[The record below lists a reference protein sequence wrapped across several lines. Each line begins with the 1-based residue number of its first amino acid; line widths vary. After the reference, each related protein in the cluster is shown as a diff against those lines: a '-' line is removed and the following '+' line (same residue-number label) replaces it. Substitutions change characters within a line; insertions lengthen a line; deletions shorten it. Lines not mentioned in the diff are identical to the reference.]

1 MQIGLYTLSH
11 KKVKSRWIRDLNIK
25 PNILNI
31 IEEKVG
37 NSFECTS
44 TGGNFLNR
52 TSMAQALRSTINKW
66 DLMKLK
72 IFKAK
77 YTIYRTDW
85 EKKNF
90 TISTS
95 DRRLMFKI
103 YKEFKK
109 LTSKK
114 QIIQFKN
121 VVQS

>member
-52 TSMAQALRSTINKW
+52 TSMAQALRSTIDKW
-66 DLMKLK
+66 KFLTLK
-72 IFKAK
+72 VFYKA
-77 YTIYRTDW
+77 TNTV
-85 EKKNF
+85 
-90 TISTS
+90 
-95 DRRLMFKI
+95 
-103 YKEFKK
+103 
-109 LTSKK
+109 SKTK
-114 QIIQFKN
+114 W
-121 VVQS
+121 

>member
-1 MQIGLYTLSH
+1 MEIGLYLSLCI
-11 KKVKSRWIRDLNIK
+11 KFKSKNLNIK
-25 PNILNI
+25 TDTLNL

-37 NSFECTS
+37 KSLKIFC
-44 TGGNFLNR
+44 TGGNFLNK
-52 TSMAQALRSTINKW
+52 TAMAQALRSTINKW
-66 DLMKLK
+66 DHMKLK